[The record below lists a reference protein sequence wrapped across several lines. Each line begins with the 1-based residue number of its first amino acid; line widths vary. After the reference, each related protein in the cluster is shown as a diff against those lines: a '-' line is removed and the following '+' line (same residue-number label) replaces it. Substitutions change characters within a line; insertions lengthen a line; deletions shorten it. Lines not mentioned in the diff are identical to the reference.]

1 MRTLFDVYQ
10 NSSRFNTR
18 TCVGTYITR
27 EAAAEGIVKMR
38 RDSESVG
45 VFHLTFNIEER
56 QVNQDSV
63 GCPHRVSILPNVGR
77 QSNASAQLN
86 QTL

>member
-27 EAAAEGIVKMR
+27 EEAAEGIVKMR
-38 RDSESVG
+38 RDSESVR
-45 VFHLTFNIEER
+45 VFHFTFDIEKR
-56 QVNQDSV
+56 QVN
-63 GCPHRVSILPNVGR
+63 
-77 QSNASAQLN
+77 
-86 QTL
+86 

>member
-10 NSSRFNTR
+10 NSSRFSTR

-27 EAAAEGIVKMR
+27 EEAAEGIVKMR

-45 VFHLTFNIEER
+45 AFHFTFKIEER
-56 QVNQDSV
+56 QIN
-63 GCPHRVSILPNVGR
+63 
-77 QSNASAQLN
+77 
-86 QTL
+86 